1 MYHVTVFDKFDCV
14 SFVTEH
20 NTLESAKEEAS
31 RFKNT
36 LIEEVEEDIAEQLLD
51 ILPHGSGINFDY
63 EIEQKGKRIY
73 IRNAWDYMDE
83 FGLYDDVFPFVVC
96 YENGRFKYLHFVGCT
111 RTQYRKIEYAGL
123 RDYLE
128 YAFCDIEDKIASVFE
143 ME

>member
-1 MYHVTVFDKFDCV
+1 MYYQVTVLDKFDCV

-20 NTLESAKEEAS
+20 NTLEAAKEEAS

-36 LIEEVEEDIAEQLLD
+36 LIEEVEEDITEQLLD

-83 FGLYDDVFPFVVC
+83 FGFYDCILHFVVC
-96 YENGRFKYLHFVGCT
+96 YEDGCFKYLHFEGCN
-111 RTQYRKIEYAGL
+111 RTQYRKIEHAGL

-128 YAFCDIEDKIASVFE
+128 IIFIELEEKIQEVIA
-143 ME
+143 

>member
-1 MYHVTVFDKFDCV
+1 MFQVTVFDKFDCV

-36 LIEEVEEDIAEQLLD
+36 LIEEVEDDITEQLLD
-51 ILPHGSGINFDY
+51 ILPQGSGINFDY

-83 FGLYDDVFPFVVC
+83 FGFYDCILHFVVC
-96 YENGRFKYLHFVGCT
+96 YENGCFKYLHFENCS
-111 RTQYRKIEYAGL
+111 RTQYRKIEHAGL

-128 YAFCDIEDKIASVFE
+128 IMFIELEEKIQEVIA
-143 ME
+143 

>member
-1 MYHVTVFDKFDCV
+1 MTKKEYCKNNPGMAALARSAFGGCV
-14 SFVTEH
+14 VH
-20 NTLESAKEEAS
+20 G
-31 RFKNT
+31 
-36 LIEEVEEDIAEQLLD
+36 IEYGTDERLRD

-63 EIEQKGKRIY
+63 EIEQKSKRIY

-83 FGLYDDVFPFVVC
+83 YGLYDDIFPFVVC

-128 YAFCDIEDKIASVFE
+128 TLFTDIENKIAIA
-143 ME
+143 MGLN

>member
-1 MYHVTVFDKFDCV
+1 MYQVTVFDKFDCV

-36 LIEEVEEDIAEQLLD
+36 LIEEVEEDIVEQLLD
-51 ILPHGSGINFDY
+51 ILPNGSGINFDY

-83 FGLYDDVFPFVVC
+83 CGLYDDIFPFVVC
-96 YENGRFKYLHFVGCT
+96 YENSRFKYLHFVSCT
-111 RTQYRKIEYAGL
+111 RTQYRKIEYTGL

-128 YAFCDIEDKIASVFE
+128 MLFVNVEIK
-143 ME
+143 

>member
-1 MYHVTVFDKFDCV
+1 MYQVTVFDKFDCV

-36 LIEEVEEDIAEQLLD
+36 LIEEVEEDITEQLLD

-83 FGLYDDVFPFVVC
+83 NGMYDDIFPFVVC
-96 YENGRFKYLHFVGCT
+96 YENNNFKYMHFVNCS
-111 RTQYRKIEYAGL
+111 RRQYHKIERAGL

-128 YAFCDIEDKIASVFE
+128 YVFCELEDKIASVFE
-143 ME
+143 MD

>member
-1 MYHVTVFDKFDCV
+1 MYQVTVFDKFDCV

-36 LIEEVEEDIAEQLLD
+36 LIEEVEEDIVEQLLD
-51 ILPHGSGINFDY
+51 ILPNGSGINFDY

-83 FGLYDDVFPFVVC
+83 FGFYDCILHFVVC
-96 YENGRFKYLHFVGCT
+96 YENGCFKYLHFEGCN
-111 RTQYRKIEYAGL
+111 RTQYRKIENAGL

-128 YAFCDIEDKIASVFE
+128 IMFIELEEKIQEVIA
-143 ME
+143 

>member
-1 MYHVTVFDKFDCV
+1 MYQVTVFDKFDCV

-36 LIEEVEEDIAEQLLD
+36 LIEEVEEDITEQLLD
-51 ILPHGSGINFDY
+51 ILPHGSGINYDW
-63 EIEQKGKRIY
+63 EITTKGNKLY
-73 IRNAWDYMDE
+73 VHNAWDYMDE
-83 FGLYDDVFPFVVC
+83 NGYYDDVFNFVVC
-96 YENGRFKYLHFVGCT
+96 YENGCFKYLHFENCS

-128 YAFCDIEDKIASVFE
+128 YVFYELEGKIREALA
-143 ME
+143 